1 MQVSARLRSNTRRPA
16 APYLC
21 LLAKWHH
28 NQGPVEVK
36 VNQGSERTGRAGGG
50 GGGGMRPVSPAHT
63 CEAPAERWQRALGQI
78 TSDSSFQMPLV
89 KVSIYMSNLR
99 LPAWALVDYSLPSL
113 KSLAHLGWLLL
124 LNWNVPLEYSS
135 PHSKKAALHFDLWP
149 LRGSSVA
156 EAVFC
161 VMYQRLDVDYKR
173 NNLSPFRF
181 YYTSFATSLL
191 EYSHNHRYNMYYVI
205 CLKTTRPSLYSQY
218 LVELCSYIIISQNP

>member
-1 MQVSARLRSNTRRPA
+1 MTTCKHCIYAYWLNGTITKAQWRSRLTR
-16 APYLC
+16 AP
-21 LLAKWHH
+21 KE
-28 NQGPVEVK
+28 Q
-36 VNQGSERTGRAGGG
+36 SEWASSGDL
-50 GGGGMRPVSPAHT
+50 RPVSPAHT
-63 CEAPAERWQRALGQI
+63 CEAPAERWQRAPGQI

-113 KSLAHLGWLLL
+113 KSLAHLGWLLS

-149 LRGSSVA
+149 LQGSSMA

-173 NNLSPFRF
+173 NNLSPFR
-181 YYTSFATSLL
+181 S
-191 EYSHNHRYNMYYVI
+191 
-205 CLKTTRPSLYSQY
+205 
-218 LVELCSYIIISQNP
+218 